1 MSKRWSHPTWA
12 FFHTFGEKVDESFY
26 NRNRDI
32 CLQIIKTICG
42 LLPCPVCRVHATR
55 YMKRINIQQLPTKE
69 HFKNMLFKFHNDV
82 NKRLRKSLFPKDN
95 LVLYKKRNIIHLID
109 LMCKEIKSFY
119 KTNMFHMS
127 ITSPDFTMLN
137 NIQRSIHKYDRF
149 FS

>member
-12 FFHTFGEKVDESFY
+12 FFHTFGEKVEESFY

-69 HFKNMLFKFHNDV
+69 HFKNMLFNFHNDV
-82 NKRLRKSLFPKDN
+82 NRRLRKSKFPKGR
-95 LVLYKKRNIIHLID
+95 LVLYQKRNVIHLID
-109 LMCKEIKSFY
+109 MMCKEIKSYY

-137 NIQRSIHKYDRF
+137 NIQTSIHKYVRF